1 MMMSTGC
8 VGASQRVPLGALD
21 DNRQNGEAAARAA
34 AKAEAK
40 ADKRAAAA
48 AAKRFR
54 GQVTAATGQLLERE
68 EKRAKHARAIPTADP
83 TPAPAAGNTRVVS
96 PWGGGATGG
105 GTTGGACSEDESD
118 AVSDSCPSDS
128 GVPETVLSESLSS
141 EVLSGGGGDD
151 GADGPGKSTTF
162 IAEAEKLARRS
173 TDFADPL
180 TGLCREVPGTAPGTK
195 ITNVTFTGAPGKR
208 LADLKSNIQ
217 PLLGKGF
224 GTTLSNTKTFARVG
238 DVKGKNRYVGTPG
251 CSKFGRGGPMFAYIQ
266 TFLEETFCPALREAF
281 PDAIR
286 RADVSGMHVFLNRDA
301 RFHIHVDEMGSH
313 PEQAMLL
320 IHVGHPGV
328 WVQNTGVSG
337 GHQSRVERSH
347 GCVVSM
353 TKDARVLRHGFSD
366 PKDLGATLLFTADL
380 KDGAD
385 NETIE
390 KIRRHLAVAVNAI
403 LLIFDAE
410 TVDPDPSELAADGG
424 PLVMAWD
431 EFEKHSL
438 SQINSRRGKAGGK
451 KMAAMCAAVDQV
463 EELERKKL
471 EPGPELALAAA
482 KALDSVQRIRAGNTK
497 GGKAGGKKMAAM
509 CAAVDQVEE
518 LERKKLEPGPEL
530 ALAAAK
536 ALDSVQRFRA
546 GCTKGGKAGVG
557 AAKVRRSG
565 AGGGTRKIRVHKG
578 SRPFVVMY
586 RKVHENE
593 QPRECFGA
601 VRTNGE
607 VFCRI
612 DDKNYPVLF
621 AILSEFGY
629 EVDASGRLML
639 RLRFNEGPNANF
651 VLKHPNRCPKRS
663 AFFERC
669 TIVSGRLLTTAEL
682 KTNEKEASEW
692 QKAKRKERKKAKRK
706 EL

>member
-1 MMMSTGC
+1 
-8 VGASQRVPLGALD
+8 
-21 DNRQNGEAAARAA
+21 
-34 AKAEAK
+34 
-40 ADKRAAAA
+40 
-48 AAKRFR
+48 
-54 GQVTAATGQLLERE
+54 
-68 EKRAKHARAIPTADP
+68 
-83 TPAPAAGNTRVVS
+83 
-96 PWGGGATGG
+96 
-105 GTTGGACSEDESD
+105 
-118 AVSDSCPSDS
+118 
-128 GVPETVLSESLSS
+128 
-141 EVLSGGGGDD
+141 
-151 GADGPGKSTTF
+151 
-162 IAEAEKLARRS
+162 
-173 TDFADPL
+173 
-180 TGLCREVPGTAPGTK
+180 
-195 ITNVTFTGAPGKR
+195 
-208 LADLKSNIQ
+208 
-217 PLLGKGF
+217 
-224 GTTLSNTKTFARVG
+224 
-238 DVKGKNRYVGTPG
+238 
-251 CSKFGRGGPMFAYIQ
+251 MFAYIQ

-497 GGKAGGKKMAAM
+497 GGKAGGK
-509 CAAVDQVEE
+509 
-518 LERKKLEPGPEL
+518 
-530 ALAAAK
+530 
-536 ALDSVQRFRA
+536 A
-546 GCTKGGKAGVG
+546 GAG

-565 AGGGTRKIRVHKG
+565 AGGGTRKIGVHKG

>member
-21 DNRQNGEAAARAA
+21 DNRQNGEAAAGAA

-96 PWGGGATGG
+96 PWGGGATGGATALASPTGG

-251 CSKFGRGGPMFAYIQ
+251 APNLVEVGPCSP
-266 TFLEETFCPALREAF
+266 T
-281 PDAIR
+281 
-286 RADVSGMHVFLNRDA
+286 
-301 RFHIHVDEMGSH
+301 
-313 PEQAMLL
+313 
-320 IHVGHPGV
+320 
-328 WVQNTGVSG
+328 
-337 GHQSRVERSH
+337 
-347 GCVVSM
+347 
-353 TKDARVLRHGFSD
+353 
-366 PKDLGATLLFTADL
+366 
-380 KDGAD
+380 
-385 NETIE
+385 
-390 KIRRHLAVAVNAI
+390 
-403 LLIFDAE
+403 
-410 TVDPDPSELAADGG
+410 
-424 PLVMAWD
+424 
-431 EFEKHSL
+431 
-438 SQINSRRGKAGGK
+438 
-451 KMAAMCAAVDQV
+451 
-463 EELERKKL
+463 
-471 EPGPELALAAA
+471 
-482 KALDSVQRIRAGNTK
+482 
-497 GGKAGGKKMAAM
+497 
-509 CAAVDQVEE
+509 
-518 LERKKLEPGPEL
+518 
-530 ALAAAK
+530 
-536 ALDSVQRFRA
+536 
-546 GCTKGGKAGVG
+546 
-557 AAKVRRSG
+557 
-565 AGGGTRKIRVHKG
+565 
-578 SRPFVVMY
+578 SRP
-586 RKVHENE
+586 
-593 QPRECFGA
+593 
-601 VRTNGE
+601 
-607 VFCRI
+607 
-612 DDKNYPVLF
+612 
-621 AILSEFGY
+621 S
-629 EVDASGRLML
+629 
-639 RLRFNEGPNANF
+639 
-651 VLKHPNRCPKRS
+651 
-663 AFFERC
+663 
-669 TIVSGRLLTTAEL
+669 
-682 KTNEKEASEW
+682 
-692 QKAKRKERKKAKRK
+692 
-706 EL
+706 

>member
-390 KIRRHLAVAVNAI
+390 NIRRHLAVAVNAI

-482 KALDSVQRIRAGNTK
+482 KALDSVQRI
-497 GGKAGGKKMAAM
+497 
-509 CAAVDQVEE
+509 
-518 LERKKLEPGPEL
+518 
-530 ALAAAK
+530 
-536 ALDSVQRFRA
+536 RA